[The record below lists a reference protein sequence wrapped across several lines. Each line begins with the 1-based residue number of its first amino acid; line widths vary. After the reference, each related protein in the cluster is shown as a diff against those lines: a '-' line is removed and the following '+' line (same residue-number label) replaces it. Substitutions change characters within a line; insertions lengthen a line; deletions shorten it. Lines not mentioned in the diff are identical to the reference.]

1 MKLGHKIA
9 MFYTTVTVCIIT
21 LVIIIFYFFTSHYI
35 DKIFDS
41 LLVEKVNLTAQ
52 KHWEKD
58 EVDPRTYKIIEQK
71 YDELLPNAEEILL
84 NVDSLSFSKGKLY
97 TYLTRK
103 QVASLLAGSLIHF
116 KNDNQLGVALYYPDN
131 QGDFI
136 AIVLSQNT
144 YGERIHQHMLV
155 LMILLLLFSSVLIYI
170 TGRVYSSRIIA
181 PLHQI
186 LDELKRIRGNNLKMR
201 LKTSSN
207 KDELDQLTCTLNEML
222 DRLDSAF
229 QSEKS
234 FISNASHEL
243 NNPITAIQ
251 GECEI
256 TLLKERSVAEY
267 QKALER
273 IFAESKRISQL
284 TRNLL
289 FLSHQDEEF
298 LKNSIESVSLDDILR
313 QLADDVSRVN
323 FISEKRPNN
332 LFILKANPYLLKI
345 AFQNIITNACK
356 YSKDKVDV
364 RLFMADEK
372 IVVEVEDYGI
382 GIPENEINKIF
393 QSFYRATNTRAYSGN
408 GIGLSLSF
416 KIFSIYG
423 GKIDIVSELNK
434 YTKFSVTFSC
444 NQLFHESF

>member
-1 MKLGHKIA
+1 MKIGHKIA

-21 LVIIIFYFFTSHYI
+21 LVIIVFYFFMSHYI
-35 DKIFDS
+35 DKVFDS

-58 EVDPRTYKIIEQK
+58 EVDSRTYKIIEQK
-71 YDELLPNAEEILL
+71 YDELLPNAEEILF
-84 NVDSLSFSKGKLY
+84 NTDSLSFVKGTLNK
-97 TYLTRK
+97 YLTPK
-103 QVASLLAGSLIHF
+103 QVNSLLTGSLIHF
-116 KNDNQLGVALYYPDN
+116 KYDDQVGVALYYPDN
-131 QGDFI
+131 QGNFI

-144 YGERIHQHMLV
+144 YGERIHQHLWI

-207 KDELDQLTCTLNEML
+207 KDELDQLTSTLNEML
-222 DRLDSAF
+222 DRIDSAF

-273 IFAESKRISQL
+273 IFTESKRISQL
-284 TRNLL
+284 TRELL
-289 FLSHQDEEF
+289 FLSHQDEEL
-298 LKNSIESVSLDDILR
+298 LKNSVETVYLNDLIQ
-313 QLADDVSRVN
+313 QLTDNNKRINYS
-323 FISEKRPNN
+323 FEKPENQYQ
-332 LFILKANPYLLKI
+332 IKANPYLLRV
-345 AFQNIITNACK
+345 AFLNIITNACK
-356 YSKDKVDV
+356 YSKDMVDV
-364 RLFMADEK
+364 RLFRSDEK
-372 IVVEVEDYGI
+372 IIVEIKDYGI
-382 GIPENEINKIF
+382 GIPKDEVDKIF

-434 YTKFSVTFSC
+434 YTKFSVIFSC
-444 NQLFHESF
+444 NQLSRESF